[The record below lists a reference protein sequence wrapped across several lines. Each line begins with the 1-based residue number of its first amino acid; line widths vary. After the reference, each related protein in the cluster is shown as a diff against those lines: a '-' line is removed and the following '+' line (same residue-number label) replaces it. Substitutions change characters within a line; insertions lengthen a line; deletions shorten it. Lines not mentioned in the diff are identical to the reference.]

1 MIERKLLWPLQKQH
15 SKLERLSSL
24 ETVAQTLTEQ

>member
-1 MIERKLLWPLQKQH
+1 MIERKVVVAA
-15 SKLERLSSL
+15 SKTALRVERLSSK